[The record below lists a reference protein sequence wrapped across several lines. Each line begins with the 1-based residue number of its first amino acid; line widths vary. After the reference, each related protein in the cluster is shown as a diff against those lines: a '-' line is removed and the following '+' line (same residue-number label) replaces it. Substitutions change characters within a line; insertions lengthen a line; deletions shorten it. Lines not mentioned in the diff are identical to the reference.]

1 MTRNIKPYLVRVP
14 KVLWVERTKK
24 QRLFEF
30 FGFVLMALV
39 LVQLIVWTPPSTFPD
54 LTTIKIKK
62 GTTLNEAAIQL
73 NTAGYI
79 KSPLSFKVFVTLFG
93 GSTGVVAGDYFFAKT
108 QSVMPIAWRIVKGEY
123 GLVPLRITVPEGMSV
138 IQIADLFHKQFTL
151 FDEDEFVA
159 LSREGYMF
167 PDTYFFLPNV
177 SAQEVIDTMVDN
189 FNVQIRPLQ
198 ADILL
203 SGRSFEDIITMAS
216 IVQEEAH
223 NEEEQKMIAGILWN
237 RIRIK
242 MPLQV
247 DVTFQYINGKNTYT
261 LTKQDLKIDSP
272 YNTYVHKGLPPTPI
286 SNPGLAAIKATIT
299 PTPSDFYY
307 FLADLSGKTY
317 YAKDFKEHQE
327 NREKYLRR

>member
-1 MTRNIKPYLVRVP
+1 MSRDIKPYLVRAP
-14 KVLWVERTKK
+14 KVLWTERTSK
-24 QRLFEF
+24 QKIIELFCL
-30 FGFVLMALV
+30 GVFVLLLV
-39 LVQLIVWTPPSTFPD
+39 VMTVWTPPSKFPVR
-54 LTTIKIKK
+54 TTIKVEK
-62 GTTLNEAAIQL
+62 GTTLRGAAYQL
-73 NTAGYI
+73 ENAGYI

-93 GSTGVVAGDYFFAKT
+93 GSKGIIAGDYFFADT
-108 QSVMPIAWRIVKGEY
+108 QGVIPIALRLVKGEY
-123 GLVPLRITVPEGMSV
+123 GLVPLRITVPEGMNV
-138 IQIADLFHKQFTL
+138 LQIADLFHKQFTL
-151 FDEDEFVA
+151 FDEKQFVA
-159 LSREGYMF
+159 LSREGYLF

-177 SAQEVIDTMVDN
+177 SSQEVIDVMTEN
-189 FNVQIRPLQ
+189 FNTQIRPLQ

-203 SGRSFEDIITMAS
+203 SGRPLEDIITMAS

-223 NEEEQKMIAGILWN
+223 NEDEQKMISGILWN

-272 YNTYVHKGLPPTPI
+272 YNTYVNKGLPPTPI
-286 SNPGLAAIKATIT
+286 SNPGLSAIKATIN
-299 PTPSDFYY
+299 PTPSDYYY

-317 YAKDFKEHQE
+317 YAKDFEEHQK